1 MAKSKALKPRGLNI
15 YEEKSVI
22 TAILPKDNSF
32 TFSSLEKKLK
42 SIKGFKLISYMPNDT
57 YSGAIINCEYKKE
70 KYEVELSINAFDGRT
85 FPESYIS
92 QSYYFTNDEIQVIK
106 SADKILAVIMKFG
119 GDPRID
125 FQLQLKIIRA
135 LVPSLVGVIDDSA
148 MKVLPPK
155 LVKMFAES
163 EYPMSPSDMYMVH
176 AVYDETGNVWLHT
189 HGLNRCGITEMEI
202 IGANEENSKSYH
214 SILNTFACYAIENK
228 KEGFDPLKHSACIGW
243 FSDKSPIVLTCL
255 MWNEALSL
263 YGNINMG
270 GLEDRKGDHNG
281 LTSLILAYDS
291 KDNKDPLIHKITDYN
306 NKIDN
311 NILLFYSN
319 SETKRMSEVAKERI
333 EAVYT
338 AYKDKN
344 NEILFKIGMPIGNKS
359 KDYEHI
365 WFRLIEIK
373 DGKYTCELTQ
383 EPYELKDIKVGDIR
397 EFSIKDVTD
406 WVIYTP
412 KGCINPNNAYIL
424 MN

>member
-1 MAKSKALKPRGLNI
+1 
-15 YEEKSVI
+15 
-22 TAILPKDNSF
+22 
-32 TFSSLEKKLK
+32 
-42 SIKGFKLISYMPNDT
+42 
-57 YSGAIINCEYKKE
+57 
-70 KYEVELSINAFDGRT
+70 
-85 FPESYIS
+85 
-92 QSYYFTNDEIQVIK
+92 
-106 SADKILAVIMKFG
+106 
-119 GDPRID
+119 
-125 FQLQLKIIRA
+125 
-135 LVPSLVGVIDDSA
+135 
-148 MKVLPPK
+148 
-155 LVKMFAES
+155 
-163 EYPMSPSDMYMVH
+163 
-176 AVYDETGNVWLHT
+176 
-189 HGLNRCGITEMEI
+189 
-202 IGANEENSKSYH
+202 
-214 SILNTFACYAIENK
+214 
-228 KEGFDPLKHSACIGW
+228 
-243 FSDKSPIVLTCL
+243 

-270 GLEDRKGDHNG
+270 GLEDRKSDHNG

-291 KDNKDPLIHKITDYN
+291 KDNKEPLIHKITDYN

-397 EFSIKDVTD
+397 EFSIKDITD